1 VNRSRFVPWSL
12 AAALFAGGLL
22 LSSLPALAGAVT
34 IPLTC
39 SRGPSGQHYDV
50 APTVPASVPAGGTY
64 WVQLDGVS
72 SGKISQTGLNFI
84 FDMSYDYLIPAG
96 AAYVDG
102 SAQIA
107 PGTGS
112 SNVQAA
118 AAVSQKGGVVTM
130 VLHGH
135 VDNDTRYTPPTMKFQ
150 LKATG
155 AAGSA
160 LAVKFDQYRVTA
172 NAIVVG
178 DVKAS
183 CDPSPRPFTVGTTTI
198 TAP

>member
-1 VNRSRFVPWSL
+1 VNRSRFVSWSL
-12 AAALFAGGLL
+12 AAALLAGGLL
-22 LSSLPALAGAVT
+22 LSALPAMAGSVT

-39 SRGPSGQHYDV
+39 SRGPSGQHYEV
-50 APTVPASVPAGGTY
+50 TVTAPSSVPAGGTY
-64 WVQLDGVS
+64 WVQIDGVS

-102 SAQIA
+102 SAQIVA
-107 PGTGS
+107 NTGS
-112 SNVQAA
+112 SNVQAN
-118 AAVSQKGGVVTM
+118 AAVSQRGGVVTM
-130 VLHGH
+130 ILHGH
-135 VDNDTRYTPPTMKFQ
+135 VDNDTRYTPPSMRFQ

-155 AAGSA
+155 AAGAA

-183 CDPSPRPFTVGTTTI
+183 CDPSPKPFTVGTTTI